1 MSNQITPTG
10 QAPQTFAF
18 GHHALRVIMR
28 DGEPWFVASDVA
40 KALGYTKTDHLLRML
55 DLDEKGALIVGT
67 LGGPQEMA
75 VINESGLN
83 AAIFSSRK
91 PEARA
96 YRKWVTSE
104 VLPSIRKTGRY
115 AAPTKPERYIRQKG
129 RVPMTRE
136 LEQRVLQ
143 GFLDDLNG
151 PEIARMCGIS
161 DRTVRRILAGQQP
174 FGLDAGPDL
183 TTPEMRAAVA
193 QKRFER
199 DRDRIAQELYGRHC
213 ISAAN
218 LPLAMEHDRKTR
230 EMLHG
235 LGVQV
240 PELQTLTSALVK
252 H

>member
-10 QAPQTFAF
+10 QAPLIFMFMDYPVRIITK
-18 GHHALRVIMR
+18 
-28 DGEPWFVASDVA
+28 DGEEWFVARDVA
-40 KALGYTKTDHLLRML
+40 KAIGYTHTPHMLRAI
-55 DLDEKGALIVGT
+55 DKDCASIHIVDT
-67 LGGPQEMA
+67 LGGKQEL
-75 VINESGLN
+75 VIISEPGMYQ
-83 AAIFSSRK
+83 AIFVCRK
-91 PEARA
+91 PEAQAFR
-96 YRKWVTSE
+96 RWVAE
-104 VLPSIRKTGRY
+104 VLRQIRKTGRY
-115 AAPTKPERYIRQKG
+115 VAPTKPERYIRQKG

-240 PELQTLTSALVK
+240 PELQNLTSALVK